1 MPQFPEISVKN
12 TGRVWGGSRRGQEAM
27 YSVSPHLRLARQ
39 MLVSKHLLFL
49 LHVNWLPHL

>member
-27 YSVSPHLRLARQ
+27 YSVSPHLRPARQ